1 MSRAVP
7 MPRYVDEMPVIL
19 LWSVDEFIPFMV
31 FVMIGF
37 IMGQVL
43 LFCIFGWIFKHYC
56 NKYTKFMI
64 SGYLNHMLY
73 WYGFGF
79 VRGRSIPNP
88 FLRELY

>member
-37 IMGQVL
+37 MMGQVL
-43 LFCIFGWIFKHYC
+43 LFCIFG
-56 NKYTKFMI
+56 
-64 SGYLNHMLY
+64 L
-73 WYGFGF
+73 
-79 VRGRSIPNP
+79 
-88 FLRELY
+88 